1 MKNNV
6 FFSQNFHH
14 FVFKIVISYTKISE
28 AAAELGE
35 KLNNFLTRLED
46 IGVDG
51 LPGDL
56 EIDLRHVM
64 NLESPSIQSRLMDLE
79 HDDLDEDLL
88 EPFGFSPDECSQMAQ
103 FFQKSDDS
111 RFFPMDDEDFKSAV
125 EPFILLPDRLSL
137 NKEGLEENDDEENDE
152 VDDKM

>member
-1 MKNNV
+1 MC
-6 FFSQNFHH
+6 SHYAH
-14 FVFKIVISYTKISE
+14 FALKIVISYTKISE

-35 KLNNFLTRLED
+35 KLNHFLTRLED

-79 HDDLDEDLL
+79 HEDL
-88 EPFGFSPDECSQMAQ
+88 
-103 FFQKSDDS
+103 K
-111 RFFPMDDEDFKSAV
+111 DFYDYFLCIGKWK
-125 EPFILLPDRLSL
+125 F
-137 NKEGLEENDDEENDE
+137 
-152 VDDKM
+152 